1 MKKPLI
7 MGMGVTGRSISR
19 YLSNQS
25 IHHLVMD
32 SCSSKNINLT
42 SYVDKFLFSE
52 DASILKEVSKV
63 FVSPGVDSNNIFLNE
78 TIKREIPISTDLD
91 LYLSQTKSKP
101 ILITGTNGKTSVT
114 RMTEFL
120 LSKFYGE
127 EKVALGGNIGEPAL
141 DLLSKDIEYSVIEV
155 SSFQLEYIQQIRSE
169 ISVFL
174 NLGQDHLNRHKTL
187 EEYRRIKERIFLNS
201 NFLIFQDS
209 TSPLQSNEQVSL
221 NFLSEFKEVN
231 EDIKS
236 LLPKGWPEYETM
248 NLKASISIYMA
259 LEMLKHNSVNFS
271 KIDFIKENLEKIM
284 RFYNDFSRSP
294 HRFDVLG
301 TINNAL
307 YIDDSKS
314 TNVSSMINALDSARQ
329 IKDGKEV
336 ILILGGDAKGQD
348 FQSINKSSLRGV
360 KSVIIFGKDSN
371 LICDSI
377 NSKCN
382 CDVVENLEDAVN
394 LSKNIAKKD
403 DIILLSP
410 ACSSLDMYKNYK
422 ERGLHFRSLS
432 GF

>member
-1 MKKPLI
+1 

-25 IHHLVMD
+25 IHHLAMD

-52 DASILKEVSKV
+52 DVSILKEVSKV

-78 TIKREIPISTDLD
+78 IIKREIPISTDLD

-127 EKVALGGNIGEPAL
+127 EKVALGGNIGEPVL

-155 SSFQLEYIQQIRSE
+155 SSFQLEYIQEIRSE

-174 NLGQDHLNRHKTL
+174 NLGQDHLDRHKTL
-187 EEYRRIKERIFLNS
+187 EEYRRIKERVFLNS

-209 TSPLQSNEQVSL
+209 TSPLRSNEQNSL

-236 LLPKGWPEYETM
+236 LLPKGWPVYETL
-248 NLKASISIYMA
+248 NLNASISIYMA
-259 LEMLKHNSVNFS
+259 LEMLRDNSVNFS

-284 RFYNDFSRSP
+284 SFYNDFLRSP

-314 TNVSSMINALDSARQ
+314 TNVSSMINALDSSRQ
-329 IKDGKEV
+329 IKNGKKIWIF
-336 ILILGGDAKGQD
+336 IL
-348 FQSINKSSLRGV
+348 
-360 KSVIIFGKDSN
+360 
-371 LICDSI
+371 
-377 NSKCN
+377 
-382 CDVVENLEDAVN
+382 
-394 LSKNIAKKD
+394 
-403 DIILLSP
+403 
-410 ACSSLDMYKNYK
+410 
-422 ERGLHFRSLS
+422 
-432 GF
+432 

>member
-63 FVSPGVDSNNIFLNE
+63 FVSPGVDSNNIFLKE

-127 EKVALGGNIGEPAL
+127 KKVALGGNIGEPVL

-174 NLGQDHLNRHKTL
+174 NLGQDHLDRHKTL
-187 EEYRRIKERIFLNS
+187 EEYRRIKERVFLNS

-360 KSVIIFGKDSN
+360 KSAIIFGKDSN

>member
-19 YLSNQS
+19 YLSDQS

-32 SCSSKNINLT
+32 SCSSKEANL
-42 SYVDKFLFSE
+42 SSCVDKFLISE
-52 DASILKEVSKV
+52 EVSILKEVSKV
-63 FVSPGVDSNNIFLNE
+63 FVSPGVDNNNVFLNE
-78 TIKREIPISTDLD
+78 AIKREIPISTDID

-114 RMTEFL
+114 RMTEYL

-127 EKVALGGNIGEPAL
+127 EKVALGGNIGEPVL
-141 DLLSKDIEYSVIEV
+141 DLLLKDIEYSVIEV
-155 SSFQLEYIQQIRSE
+155 SSFQLEYVQEIRSE

-174 NLGQDHLNRHKTL
+174 NLGQDHLDRHKTL
-187 EEYRRIKERIFLNS
+187 EEYRRVKERVFLNS
-201 NFLIFQDS
+201 KFLIFQDS
-209 TSPLQSNEQVSL
+209 TSPLQSNEQGFL

-236 LLPKGWPEYETM
+236 LLPKDWPLYETM

-259 LEMLKHNSVNFS
+259 LEMLRDNSVNFS
-271 KIDFIKENLEKIM
+271 KTDFIKENLEKIM
-284 RFYNDFSRSP
+284 TFYNDFSRSP
-294 HRFDVLG
+294 HRFDIFG
-301 TINNAL
+301 TINNVL

-314 TNVSSMINALDSARQ
+314 TNISSMINALESSRQ
-329 IKDGKEV
+329 IKNGKEV

-348 FQSINKSSLRGV
+348 FQSIKVPKFKGV
-360 KSVIIFGKDSN
+360 KNAIIFGKDSN
-371 LICDSI
+371 LIFDSI
-377 NSKCN
+377 SSKCN
-382 CDVVENLEDAVN
+382 CNVVGNLEDAVN
-394 LSKNIAKKD
+394 LSQNIAQKG

-410 ACSSLDMYKNYK
+410 ACSSLDMYENYK